1 MSECVSV
8 HEMGWACHP
17 YVILIHSSLSMQCSP
32 SEFCSLVRALA
43 RVQREFQSFS
53 EMALSDLHSE
63 LVQQAVKEVCDCTP
77 SLLGS

>member
-1 MSECVSV
+1 
-8 HEMGWACHP
+8 MGLPSIRYTA
-17 YVILIHSSLSMQCSP
+17 SSLSMQCSP
-32 SEFCSLVRALA
+32 SEFCSLVRALV

-63 LVQQAVKEVCDCTP
+63 LVQQAVKEVHDCTL